1 MAFYNDGTFQSMIT
15 LMVMFGL
22 AITVIWYISKII
34 YALFCFDIRKIYSDT
49 NTDNTSNNDTII
61 IDSIVQV
68 DNPFQ
73 ESAIVIMNPQSIN
86 NMEDMEDIENI
97 PIAEQV

>member
-1 MAFYNDGTFQSMIT
+1 MAFYNDGSFQSILSIIT
-15 LMVMFGL
+15 ILGL
-22 AITVIWYISKII
+22 GIVFLCFISKII

-49 NTDNTSNNDTII
+49 NTNNTSTNDTII

-73 ESAIVIMNPQSIN
+73 ESAIVIMHPQSVN
-86 NMEDMEDIENI
+86 NMEDIDNI

>member
-22 AITVIWYISKII
+22 AITLIWYISKII

-49 NTDNTSNNDTII
+49 NTDNTSTNDTII

-86 NMEDMEDIENI
+86 NMEDIENI